1 MNPLILFD
9 YVYYRIAVFY
19 DKRFDYGE
27 SKELSATL
35 ILSLVQ
41 FFNALALFD
50 LLGIKDI
57 FVKTLNI
64 FLFIGILVLLFILN
78 YIRYIRLVKFNKLE
92 EKWGEEK
99 PKVKH
104 TRSVLIIVYFLL
116 SFYLL
121 AP

>member
-1 MNPLILFD
+1 MNPMILFD

-27 SKELSATL
+27 SKVLSATL

-57 FVKTLNI
+57 LVKNLNI
-64 FLFIGILVLLFILN
+64 FLFIGILLLLFILN
-78 YIRYIRLVKFNKLE
+78 YSRYIRLGKFNKLE
-92 EKWGEEK
+92 EMWGEEK

-116 SFYLL
+116 SFYIL

>member
-9 YVYYRIAVFY
+9 YVFYRIAIFY

-35 ILSLVQ
+35 ILSLIQ
-41 FFNALALFD
+41 FCNVLALSN
-50 LLGIKDI
+50 LWGEK
-57 FVKTLNI
+57 V
-64 FLFIGILVLLFILN
+64 ILVKKPNILVFISPLVMLFLLN